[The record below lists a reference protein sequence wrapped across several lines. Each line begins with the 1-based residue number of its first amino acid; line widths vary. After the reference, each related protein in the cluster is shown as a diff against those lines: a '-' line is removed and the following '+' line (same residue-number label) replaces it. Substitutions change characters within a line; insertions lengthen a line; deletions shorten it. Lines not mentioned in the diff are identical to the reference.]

1 MAKLIVIDGLDGS
14 GKATQVGLL
23 KQYLEKISKYKIYSL
38 SFPDYD
44 SESSA
49 AVKMYLSGKLGN
61 DPEAL
66 NPYMCSSF
74 YAIDRAIQYVTKF
87 KQYMEDDNAILISDR
102 YLSANIIHQG
112 AKIKDPEERHKFYKW
127 VYDYETKLIGIPK
140 EDITIILSVPVD
152 ISQKLMTSRYN
163 GDNSKKDIHEA
174 NVKYLKDCYFAAHD
188 AYNYLKSKG
197 YAWDMIHCET
207 VLGDNIKSIE
217 AIHVEI
223 IQKLKELSI
232 IE

>member
-87 KQYMEDDNAILISDR
+87 KQYMKDDNAILISDR

-112 AKIKDPEERHKFYKW
+112 AKIKDDEERHKFYEW

>member
-49 AVKMYLSGKLGN
+49 AIKMYLSGKLGN

-112 AKIKDPEERHKFYKW
+112 AKIKDSEERHKFYEW

>member
-112 AKIKDPEERHKFYKW
+112 AKIKDQEERHKFYEW

-217 AIHVEI
+217 AIHIEI

>member
-102 YLSANIIHQG
+102 YLS
-112 AKIKDPEERHKFYKW
+112 
-127 VYDYETKLIGIPK
+127 
-140 EDITIILSVPVD
+140 
-152 ISQKLMTSRYN
+152 
-163 GDNSKKDIHEA
+163 
-174 NVKYLKDCYFAAHD
+174 
-188 AYNYLKSKG
+188 
-197 YAWDMIHCET
+197 
-207 VLGDNIKSIE
+207 
-217 AIHVEI
+217 
-223 IQKLKELSI
+223 
-232 IE
+232 

>member
-14 GKATQVGLL
+14 GKATQVSLL
-23 KQYLEKISKYKIYSL
+23 KQYLEKTSKYKIYSL

-61 DPEAL
+61 DPEDL

-112 AKIKDPEERHKFYKW
+112 AKIKDPEERHKFYEW

-188 AYNYLKSKG
+188 AYKYLKSKG
-197 YAWDMIHCET
+197 YAWDMLHCET
-207 VLGDNIKSIE
+207 VLGNNIKSIE

>member
-1 MAKLIVIDGLDGS
+1 MVKLIVIDGLDGS

-49 AVKMYLSGKLGN
+49 AIKMYLSGKLGN

-112 AKIKDPEERHKFYKW
+112 AKIKDSEERHKFYEW

>member
-49 AVKMYLSGKLGN
+49 AIKMYLSGKLGN

-112 AKIKDPEERHKFYKW
+112 AKIKDSEERHKFY
-127 VYDYETKLIGIPK
+127 E
-140 EDITIILSVPVD
+140 
-152 ISQKLMTSRYN
+152 
-163 GDNSKKDIHEA
+163 
-174 NVKYLKDCYFAAHD
+174 
-188 AYNYLKSKG
+188 
-197 YAWDMIHCET
+197 
-207 VLGDNIKSIE
+207 
-217 AIHVEI
+217 
-223 IQKLKELSI
+223 
-232 IE
+232 

>member
-112 AKIKDPEERHKFYKW
+112 AKIKDPEKRHKFYEW

-188 AYNYLKSKG
+188 AYKYLKSKG

-207 VLGDNIKSIE
+207 VNGDNIKSIE

-223 IQKLKELSI
+223 IQKLKELSV